1 VCERLDSVEAQKDV
15 IGADVVFIVLVGDE
29 FHFEVKENGSR
40 SVD

>member
-1 VCERLDSVEAQKDV
+1 VCERLDSVEARKDV
-15 IGADVVFIVLVGDE
+15 TGVDLVFIVLVGDV